1 MTAALFRGV
10 SSSLQSSVSY
20 QTSHHLLTRSSS
32 SSTFIRRSRHTL
44 AFSLDSISSSGI
56 NSGGYRKKKSTKKY
70 IPIATSYPPSNNS
83 FHSSSTS
90 STSSLH
96 ATNKRTI
103 TPTISNKNEKNQ
115 IPTIILAGF
124 LGSGKTTTL
133 KHLLEN
139 NSNIKIGTIVNDVAS
154 VNIDAKLIS
163 SNGNNVDSFNAG
175 DGVVELQNGCA
186 VSCCC

>member
-10 SSSLQSSVSY
+10 SSVSY

-32 SSTFIRRSRHTL
+32 SSSFIRRSRHTL

-56 NSGGYRKKKSTKKY
+56 SSGGYRKQKSTKKY
-70 IPIATSYPPSNNS
+70 IPIATSYPPNNS
-83 FHSSSTS
+83 FHTSSS
-90 STSSLH
+90 LQ

-103 TPTISNKNEKNQ
+103 TPTISNANKNENQ
-115 IPTIILAGF
+115 IPTILLAGF

-133 KHLLEN
+133 KYLLEN
-139 NSNIKIGTIVNDVAS
+139 NSNIKVGTIVNDVAS
-154 VNIDAKLIS
+154 VNIDAKLINS
-163 SNGNNVDSFNAG
+163 SNNNVDSFN